1 MLENEYYTAIKG
13 LIINSEVNKSVKNY
27 FINKSDLKLNIILVN
42 YLAKLVNIMVK
53 VLLKNML

>member
-42 YLAKLVNIMVK
+42 YLVKLVNIMVK
-53 VLLKNML
+53 VLL